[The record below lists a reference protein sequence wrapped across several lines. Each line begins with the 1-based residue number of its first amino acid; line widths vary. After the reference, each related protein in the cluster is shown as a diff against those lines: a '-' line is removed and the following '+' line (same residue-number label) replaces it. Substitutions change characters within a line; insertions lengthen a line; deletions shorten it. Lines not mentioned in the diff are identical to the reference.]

1 MEPDEGH
8 PPEEIRN
15 TIRIVRVNR
24 QYTDEL
30 QGQRLS
36 DAHTIRASN
45 GRFFTRQ
52 EMRNF
57 GQLSNVTA
65 PTYGNCENCLASG
78 PLGKRCEICHEERNE
93 DHMYKMVVLTRC
105 KIVDAEFLSGF
116 AHHPHKRAKADC
128 LVQWVRTP
136 QIDALG
142 AGFPFWLNEKL
153 HPGPIPQGK
162 AGELMRAKIHRD
174 QILIN
179 KLLIWL
185 DE

>member
-1 MEPDEGH
+1 MEPDESC

-15 TIRIVRVNR
+15 TVRIVRVNR
-24 QYTDEL
+24 RYTDEL
-30 QGQRLS
+30 QGQWLS

-116 AHHPHKRAKADC
+116 ARRPHKRAKADR

-142 AGFPFWLNEKL
+142 AGFPFWLTGKL
-153 HPGPIPQGK
+153 HPGPIPE
-162 AGELMRAKIHRD
+162 GEARELRTAMIRRD
-174 QILIN
+174 QILID
-179 KLLIWL
+179 KLLIWP